1 MPMLRDRNMP
11 EDVARMEN
19 LEELAR
25 AVAES
30 MEAGETF
37 TDFLDAC
44 RTGSKETA
52 ASFEYGARLTEF
64 TLLGNLAQH
73 AGVGHKVQWNG
84 AEMKASNLPELGRWV
99 ACPHRKG
106 WPA

>member
-1 MPMLRDRNMP
+1 MKHPDRTLPRPKNI
-11 EDVARMEN
+11 
-19 LEELAR
+19 
-25 AVAES
+25 
-30 MEAGETF
+30 F
-37 TDFLDAC
+37 TDFLEAC
-44 RTGSKETA
+44 RNGSKETA
-52 ASFEYGARLTEF
+52 ASFEYGAQLTEF

-73 AGVGHKVQWNG
+73 AGVGRKIQWNG